1 MAKIFRN
8 NDIIAN
14 PIISDDKIYIISHSG
29 TLASYDLN
37 NLKLIWSVQIGGGN
51 VPIVSGNS
59 IFLIDNSNIL
69 YAMNAKNGKIKWMKQ
84 LVSNIEEGFY
94 FKDLKKINFMGPFLI
109 EDKLA
114 LFSSNGYLNLI
125 NPLNGELIESRDF
138 DLLGTDPIF
147 VENKL
152 IIITSDGDL
161 KVYK

>member
-1 MAKIFRN
+1 MAKIYRN

-14 PIISDDKIYIISHSG
+14 PIISNNKIYIISHSG

-37 NLKLIWSVQIGGGN
+37 SLKLLWSVQIGSAN
-51 VPIVSGNS
+51 TPIKSGNS
-59 IFLIDNSNIL
+59 LFLIDNNNIL
-69 YAMNAKNGKIKWMKQ
+69 YAINASNGKIKWMKQ
-84 LVSNIEEGFY
+84 LNSNIEEGFY
-94 FKDLKKINFMGPFLI
+94 FKNIKKINFMGPFLI

-138 DLLGTDPIF
+138 DLLGTEPIF
-147 VENKL
+147 VEDKL
-152 IIITSDGDL
+152 IILTSDGEL